1 MCKYN
6 IVISDTQVS
15 SFFMRNQ
22 EEIKIELQKK
32 VNTRICVKDNTFLTA
47 PLLSMSF
54 FVAFFVYS
62 LPLPKRRTCWMVTIK
77 IRHIAMGDI
86 LRDDIMSERSKTWK
100 FLQFSTSWLASLI
113 LFRLCFSVSCSGY
126 DLTLIKKSQTLNCY
140 SFLQKI
146 L

>member
-54 FVAFFVYS
+54 FLAFFVYS

-100 FLQFSTSWLASLI
+100 FLQFSTSWLVSLRTWYYLDFVLASVVLAM
-113 LFRLCFSVSCSGY
+113 
-126 DLTLIKKSQTLNCY
+126 TLR
-140 SFLQKI
+140 
-146 L
+146 